1 MHIAYIIHIN
11 LSRKSS
17 CLLVKNVYDDD
28 DDDDNAGSVNLG
40 VYRWEILF
48 YFIYNLIV
56 IL

>member
-1 MHIAYIIHIN
+1 MHITYIIHIN
-11 LSRKSS
+11 ISRKSS

-48 YFIYNLIV
+48 YFIYNLI